1 MEDFIPEYCKK
12 QVLVLGCGNELF
24 GDDGF
29 GPQTVEYLK
38 KNNLIPENAEVI
50 NAGTSVRNILFNI
63 ILFEKKPEKI
73 IIVDAVDAGRIPGD
87 IFEIL
92 IDNIPEN
99 KCDDFSMHQLPTS
112 NLLKE
117 LRELCMVE
125 IKIFVCQVKN
135 LPESVSPGLSKKIRD
150 SIPEMCKLIIS
161 EIKQD
166 NLS

>member
-1 MEDFIPEYCKK
+1 MKDFIPEYYKK
-12 QVLVLGCGNELF
+12 PVLVLGCGNELF

-38 KNNLIPENAEVI
+38 NNYSIPENVEVI
-50 NAGTSVRNILFNI
+50 NAGTSIRNLLFDI

-73 IIVDAVDAGRIPGD
+73 IIVDAIDAGRIPGD
-87 IFEIL
+87 IFEIS

-117 LRELCMVE
+117 LKELCMVE
-125 IKIFVCQVKN
+125 IKIFACQVKN
-135 LPESVSPGLSKKIRD
+135 LPKSVSAGLSKKIRD
-150 SIPEMCKLIIS
+150 SIPEMCKLIIG
-161 EIKQD
+161 EI
-166 NLS
+166 SSSC